1 MKIWNLLL
9 SGSIHS
15 FGRDK
20 TSSIN
25 WVIRLFINAIET
37 EIIESLQVLSAKS
50 IEIASNE
57 QNDSIENESR
67 IVGGR
72 TGKRF

>member
-1 MKIWNLLL
+1 MHLEEIKGVLWAINY
-9 SGSIHS
+9 G
-15 FGRDK
+15 
-20 TSSIN
+20 SIN
-25 WVIRLFINAIET
+25 WAIRLFINAIET

-57 QNDSIENESR
+57 QNDAIENESR

>member
-1 MKIWNLLL
+1 MKGVLWL
-9 SGSIHS
+9 H
-15 FGRDK
+15 K
-20 TSSIN
+20 KA
-25 WVIRLFINAIET
+25 IRLFINAIET

-57 QNDSIENESR
+57 QNDAIENESR

>member
-1 MKIWNLLL
+1 MHLEEIKQV
-9 SGSIHS
+9 G
-15 FGRDK
+15 
-20 TSSIN
+20 SIN

-37 EIIESLQVLSAKS
+37 EIIESLQVLSANS

-57 QNDSIENESR
+57 QNDAIENESR

-72 TGKRF
+72 TGKRFWLLPILA

>member
-9 SGSIHS
+9 SGSIHA
-15 FGRDK
+15 FERDK

-37 EIIESLQVLSAKS
+37 EIIESLQVLSANS

-57 QNDSIENESR
+57 QNDAIENESR

>member
-1 MKIWNLLL
+1 MHLKEIKQV
-9 SGSIHS
+9 G
-15 FGRDK
+15 
-20 TSSIN
+20 SIN

-37 EIIESLQVLSAKS
+37 EIIESLQVLSANS

-57 QNDSIENESR
+57 QSDAIENESR